1 MTPRTF
7 DWGVNYDERSKDFP
21 IRAVIRKAVKRKN
34 RLWQVGPIL
43 DQGSEGACVGFGWTA
58 EGLASPVR
66 VNLSR
71 LKVRA
76 PKEPNKFAQYVY
88 AFAKTID
95 EYDGV
100 DYEGTSVLAGAKSMQ
115 TFGLLKEYR
124 WAFSMN
130 EVIDSIISKGPVV
143 LGIPWYD
150 GMYEAPGGVL
160 KVSGENIGGH
170 CILAV
175 GYRVAS
181 PLAGGKDTVI
191 LQNSWGTEWGINGL
205 AEIEVSELAKL
216 VAEGEACLPIKR
228 AFGIF

>member
-1 MTPRTF
+1 MNRKL
-7 DWGVNYDERSKDFP
+7 DWAANYDERSRNFP
-21 IRAVIRKAVKRKN
+21 IRGVIRKAAKRKN

-66 VNLSR
+66 VDLTR
-71 LKVRA
+71 LKARA
-76 PKEPNKFAQYVY
+76 PKEPNKFAQYIY

-95 EYDGV
+95 EFDGV

-124 WAFSMN
+124 WAFSMD
-130 EVIDSIISKGPVV
+130 EVIDGILVRGPVV
-143 LGIPWYD
+143 LGIPWYES
-150 GMYEAPGGVL
+150 MYEAPKGIL
-160 KVSGENIGGH
+160 KVSGEQVGGH

-175 GYRVAS
+175 GYKVY
-181 PLAGGKDTVI
+181 PGGEDAVI
-191 LQNSWGTEWGINGL
+191 LQNSWGKSWGINGL
-205 AEIEVSELAKL
+205 AEIKVSELAKL
-216 VAEGEACLPIKR
+216 LKDGEACLPIKR

>member
-1 MTPRTF
+1 MNRKL
-7 DWGVNYDERSKDFP
+7 DWAANYDERSRNFP
-21 IRAVIRKAVKRKN
+21 IRGVIRKAVKRKN

-58 EGLASPVR
+58 EALASPVR
-66 VNLSR
+66 VDLNR
-71 LKVRA
+71 IKTRA

-95 EYDGV
+95 EYEGV

-115 TFGLLKEYR
+115 TFRLLKEYR
-124 WAFSMN
+124 WAFSMD
-130 EVIDSIISKGPVV
+130 EIIDGIIAKGPVV

-150 GMYEAPGGVL
+150 SMYEAPNGIL
-160 KVSGENIGGH
+160 KVSGEQVGGH

-175 GYRVAS
+175 GYKVY
-181 PLAGGKDTVI
+181 PGGEDAVI
-191 LQNSWGTEWGINGL
+191 LQNSWGKDWGVNGL
-205 AEIEVSELAKL
+205 AEIKVSELAKL